1 MSEKIIICKGYLKN
15 GYIFK
20 SFFNFNH
27 IVSEPTVIFLND
39 KILTS
44 NVTSDEEIC
53 CTGHLNGDELN
64 LKWNEIIPIKDRN
77 LILQY
82 DAIDLKNIISGIK
95 VKDGAFIQINQTRD
109 EDELELEGFGSSKDF
124 EIEISVDKLT
134 GMQSISAARVSY
146 QIPGLDEPGEEC
158 SLVSVPVEE
167 FKRTVST
174 FTKLKNGKIKVCFFT
189 GKDGAGN
196 AVAITND
203 VYNIGL
209 KKNNYR
215 VLGDIN
221 SIEMGDPKEPDEDTE
236 INEYLFDCKNI
247 KIFVTMAAAH
257 KEGNIRIYYEPG
269 CNLRISFRTGA
280 FGEISIYLENIYDA

>member
-1 MSEKIIICKGYLKN
+1 MKN

-27 IVSEPTVIFLND
+27 IVSEPTVTFLND
-39 KILTS
+39 RISIS
-44 NVTSDEEIC
+44 NITSDEELYC
-53 CTGHLNGDELN
+53 CGNLHGDELN

-77 LILQY
+77 LTLQY

-134 GMQSISAARVSY
+134 GMQSISAAKVIYMSAD
-146 QIPGLDEPGEEC
+146 LEEPSEDC
-158 SLVSVPVEE
+158 SLVSIPVEE

-174 FTKLKNGKIKVCFFT
+174 FTKLKNGKIKLCFFI

-221 SIEMGDPKEPDEDTE
+221 SIEMGDPKDPEDDTE

-247 KIFVTMAAAH
+247 KLFVAMAAAH
-257 KEGNIRIYYEPG
+257 KEGNIRFYYEPE
-269 CNLRISFRTGA
+269 CNLKISFRLGA
-280 FGEISIYLENIYDA
+280 FGEISTYLENKYNV